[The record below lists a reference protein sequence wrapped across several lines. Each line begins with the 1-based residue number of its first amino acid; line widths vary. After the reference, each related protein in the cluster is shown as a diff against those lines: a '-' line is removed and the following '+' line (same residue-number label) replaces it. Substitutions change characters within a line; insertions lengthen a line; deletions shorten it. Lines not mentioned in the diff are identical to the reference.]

1 MNEIKSK
8 RKRIIRESEV
18 LISTSSIKENKTLNF
33 SNINDKI
40 LREIGKIA
48 DENKCEVYAVG
59 GIVRDTILG
68 LKRQDY
74 DFTVVGDSIE
84 FAKNV
89 AEYYHSKPV
98 IFQKF
103 LTAMVPL
110 GKEIQLEFVGTRK
123 EIYKPDSRN
132 PIVSIGTLNDDLQRR
147 DFTINTLAIALNKD
161 KFGEVIDIFG
171 GVEDIKGRIIRT
183 PLEPLK
189 TFSDDPLR
197 MIRAARFASQLGFDI
212 DPSTLTAAKEMAD
225 RITIISQERI
235 TNELLKIL
243 KSRKPS
249 IGLNFL
255 SEMDLLKYIF
265 PELGALKGVEIVQE
279 GQKQFAHKDVFR
291 HTLKVVDNISI
302 MTENVWLRFAALL
315 HDIAK
320 PQTKRFVPNTGWTF
334 YGHEEQG
341 ALMAAKLFR
350 RMKLPLEHLPY
361 IQTLIRLHQRPM
373 MLVDSSITDSAIRRL
388 AFQAGDALD
397 DLILLCKADIT
408 TKNPNLTTEY
418 LNNYEIVMN
427 KVREVQEKD
436 KLREF
441 KSPVC
446 GEEIME
452 ICHLRP
458 CKAIGII
465 KSKIEE
471 AILDG
476 IIPNQYESAKE
487 YFLENLEKWILEIPD
502 KDKISNN

>member
-1 MNEIKSK
+1 
-8 RKRIIRESEV
+8 
-18 LISTSSIKENKTLNF
+18 
-33 SNINDKI
+33 
-40 LREIGKIA
+40 
-48 DENKCEVYAVG
+48 
-59 GIVRDTILG
+59 
-68 LKRQDY
+68 
-74 DFTVVGDSIE
+74 
-84 FAKNV
+84 
-89 AEYYHSKPV
+89 
-98 IFQKF
+98 
-103 LTAMVPL
+103 
-110 GKEIQLEFVGTRK
+110 
-123 EIYKPDSRN
+123 
-132 PIVSIGTLNDDLQRR
+132 
-147 DFTINTLAIALNKD
+147 
-161 KFGEVIDIFG
+161 
-171 GVEDIKGRIIRT
+171 
-183 PLEPLK
+183 
-189 TFSDDPLR
+189 
-197 MIRAARFASQLGFDI
+197 
-212 DPSTLTAAKEMAD
+212 
-225 RITIISQERI
+225 
-235 TNELLKIL
+235 
-243 KSRKPS
+243 
-249 IGLNFL
+249 
-255 SEMDLLKYIF
+255 
-265 PELGALKGVEIVQE
+265 
-279 GQKQFAHKDVFR
+279 
-291 HTLKVVDNISI
+291 
-302 MTENVWLRFAALL
+302 
-315 HDIAK
+315 
-320 PQTKRFVPNTGWTF
+320 
-334 YGHEEQG
+334 
-341 ALMAAKLFR
+341 
-350 RMKLPLEHLPY
+350 MKLPLEHLPY